1 MHMPQHNLEGYENST
16 ISDVAALGENTR
28 FMIMHGVADDNV
40 HLQNTLVLLDKLDL
54 ANIDNYDVQ
63 VFPDSDHS
71 INFHNGHTLVYER
84 KFLKTQYVNAGEVTN
99 MDYRSFELARQRVQW

>member
-84 KFLKTQYVNAGEVTN
+84 KFPKT
-99 MDYRSFELARQRVQW
+99 